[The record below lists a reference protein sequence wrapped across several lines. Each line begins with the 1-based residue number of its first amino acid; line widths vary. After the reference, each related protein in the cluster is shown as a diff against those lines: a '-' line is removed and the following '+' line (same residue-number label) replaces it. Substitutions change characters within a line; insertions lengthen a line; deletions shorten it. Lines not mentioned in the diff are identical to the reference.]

1 MVAWWPPIFHT
12 HATKEIY
19 MKFNRHVE
27 QIFDFELFN
36 SILTK
41 AEQFTTVLN
50 MRVERDPNYLVKYSL
65 SDVSYLFAG
74 PKNIEL
80 TTKVMGRP
88 TTYIF
93 TLDGTVH
100 NIINGGQAYAQLV
113 KACKK
118 NEWPVI
124 PDLSQDPLLNTY
136 IGRDDDEGKFLNT
149 QAGLLWYNPV
159 FNNKKVYAYSYDI
172 NSAYL
177 SCLMKK
183 IPRTDYV
190 KAYRRKVEKDEVGF
204 IFDDRLTLVIAGY
217 ADIIFDL
224 VDTPECMKDF
234 ASRWYARK
242 KDKSSKYH
250 SKAKTI
256 INAAIG
262 CLQYHNPYLRSY
274 IVSTCNYFIQN
285 LIDPETTVICNT
297 DSIVSTKKL
306 ELTVGSE
313 IGEFSLDEGF
323 ITINKNNY
331 VADWKT
337 SQRGVNNNTILYK
350 FENGRLSKL

>member
-1 MVAWWPPIFHT
+1 
-12 HATKEIY
+12 
-19 MKFNRHVE
+19 MKFNPHSE
-27 QIFDFELFN
+27 QVYDPKIFNNLIE
-36 SILTK
+36 K
-41 AEQFTTVLN
+41 AERLTTILN
-50 MRVERDPNYLVKYSL
+50 MKIEQDRNFQVKYSL
-65 SDVSYLFAG
+65 SDVSYLFVG
-74 PKNIEL
+74 PKNIIL
-80 TTKVMGRP
+80 TTKVLGKP

-93 TLDGTVH
+93 TLDGTEH
-100 NIINGGQAYAQLV
+100 NIVNGGQAYAQLV

-118 NEWPVI
+118 NLWEVI
-124 PDLSQDPLLNTY
+124 PDLSQDPLLNKY
-136 IGRDDDEGKFLNT
+136 IGREDESGKFLNI
-149 QAGLLWYNPV
+149 QAGLLWYNPL

-190 KAYRRKVEKDEVGF
+190 KAYNRKVEKDEIGF

-224 VDTPECMKDF
+224 VDTPECVKKF
-234 ASRWYARK
+234 ASTWYARK
-242 KDKSSKYH
+242 KDKSSKYNL
-250 SKAKTI
+250 KAKTI

-274 IVSTCNYFIQN
+274 IVSTCNYFIQS

-306 ELTVGSE
+306 DLTVGSE

-323 ITINKNNY
+323 IAINKNNY
-331 VADWKT
+331 IADWKT
-337 SQRGVNNNTILYK
+337 SQRGVNNNTLLYK
-350 FENGRLSKL
+350 FENGRISKL

>member
-1 MVAWWPPIFHT
+1 
-12 HATKEIY
+12 
-19 MKFNRHVE
+19 MKFNRHIE
-27 QIFDFELFN
+27 QIFDFEVFN
-36 SILTK
+36 SIIVEAEKYTK
-41 AEQFTTVLN
+41 ILN
-50 MRVERDPNYLVKYSL
+50 MKVDRDQNFLVKYSL

-80 TTKVMGRP
+80 TTKVLGRP

-93 TLDGTVH
+93 TLDGTEH
-100 NIINGGQAYAQLV
+100 NLINGGQAYAQLV

-118 NEWPVI
+118 NSWTVI
-124 PDLSQDPLLNTY
+124 PDLATDPLLNTY
-136 IGRDDDEGKFLNT
+136 IGRDDDEGKFLNN
-149 QAGLLWYNPV
+149 QAGLLWYNPQY
-159 FNNKKVYAYSYDI
+159 NNKKVYAYSYDI

-190 KAYRRKVEKDEVGF
+190 KAYKRKVEKDEIGF
-204 IFDDRLTLVIAGY
+204 LFDDKLTLVIAGY

-224 VDTPECMKDF
+224 VDTPECVKKF
-234 ASRWYARK
+234 AARWYARK
-242 KDKSSKYH
+242 KDKTSKYH
-250 SKAKTI
+250 NKAKTI

-285 LIDPETTVICNT
+285 LIDLETTVICNT

-306 ELTVGSE
+306 DLTVGSE
-313 IGEFSLDEGF
+313 IGEFSLDEGY

-331 VADWKT
+331 ISDWKIA
-337 SQRGVNNNTILYK
+337 QRGVNNNTILYK
-350 FENGRLSKL
+350 FENGRISKL